1 MIKEGFT
8 KPSERINRLRKMTVE
23 STPYIESE
31 RALLITESYVESEG
45 LSPIIRR
52 AKALDKIFNNI
63 PITIREDELIV
74 GSMTKNPRGAG
85 IYPEFSCKW
94 IEEELKTMGNGNIG
108 EFQILKETAEELR
121 EVFKYWKGKTTSELA
136 KSYMAQV
143 ADNCMKNQVF
153 TIENYFYEGV
163 GNVCVDYGKV
173 LEKGFRGIIFEVI
186 DTLKSMDVSD
196 PEYIKKQQFYEAVI
210 ISYNA
215 AIKFAHR
222 YAAKAREMAESE
234 SREDRK
240 AELLYIAEVCDKVP
254 EYGASNFYE
263 ACQSFWFVQVI
274 LQIESNGHS
283 VSPGR
288 FDQYMYKYYKNDKS
302 ITKEF
307 AQELI
312 DCIFIKLNDI
322 KRFCKKSLTKDSTV
336 QTGLQNICIGGQNK
350 EGFEVSNELSYMCM
364 EAAIHVKL
372 QEPLLSIRIC
382 KEIPNEF
389 IYKAYEVAQLGLRV
403 LSI

>member
-274 LQIESNGHS
+274 LQIESNGH
-283 VSPGR
+283 
-288 FDQYMYKYYKNDKS
+288 
-302 ITKEF
+302 
-307 AQELI
+307 
-312 DCIFIKLNDI
+312 
-322 KRFCKKSLTKDSTV
+322 
-336 QTGLQNICIGGQNK
+336 
-350 EGFEVSNELSYMCM
+350 
-364 EAAIHVKL
+364 
-372 QEPLLSIRIC
+372 
-382 KEIPNEF
+382 
-389 IYKAYEVAQLGLRV
+389 
-403 LSI
+403 